1 MSGREPVK
9 TLTLS
14 VALTAAA
21 FALAPVARA
30 DMQLGNYEV
39 AMARPPEH
47 SWVWSVRPCSPPR
60 HGCLQVNAIPRL
72 SLGTVPYDGEAQL
85 ANGRYTLTIDTPR
98 GLECG
103 FAGLPTHDV
112 YSWDAVMLT
121 GSVDSTFDVGCGGAP
136 GGTNTFDFALV
147 RL

>member
-1 MSGREPVK
+1 VK

-30 DMQLGNYEV
+30 QMLLGNYEV
-39 AMARPPEH
+39 RMARPPEH
-47 SWVWSVRPCSPPR
+47 SWVWAVTACSPPAQ
-60 HGCLQVNAIPRL
+60 GCVYVNAIPRL
-72 SLGTVPYDGEAQL
+72 SLGTVPYDGKAYL
-85 ANGRYTLTIDTPR
+85 ADGRYTLTTDTPR

-103 FAGLPTHDV
+103 FAAVPTHDV
-112 YSWDAVMLT
+112 YSWDAVTLT
-121 GSVDSTFDVGCGGAP
+121 GSVESTFDVGCGGAP

-147 RL
+147 RM